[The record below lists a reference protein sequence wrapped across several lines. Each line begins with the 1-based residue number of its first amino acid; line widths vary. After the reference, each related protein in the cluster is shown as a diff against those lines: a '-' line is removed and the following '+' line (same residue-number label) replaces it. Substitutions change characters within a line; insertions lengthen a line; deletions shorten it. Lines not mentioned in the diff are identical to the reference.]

1 MGRFHGET
9 GTIRNVEETVT
20 QTVTG
25 EAPPVNDETVG
36 KIKGW
41 FYAETG
47 TIRNADETIAQSQ
60 TDAGG
65 AVTEPVTVG
74 KSETGTVR
82 NVDEMQTVTA
92 EAVTDPTNDEAVGK
106 ALVKVTKTVPQS
118 SCNAEK
124 SRRNLQDLVSSLIAS
139 LYHS

>member
-25 EAPPVNDETVG
+25 EAPPVNDET
-36 KIKGW
+36 
-41 FYAETG
+41 G
-47 TIRNADETIAQSQ
+47 TIRNADETITQSQ

-92 EAVTDPTNDEAVGK
+92 EAVTDPINDEVVGK